1 MRFGVEGKKIFI
13 VALIIIAFL
22 ITNACAQTQEQKMKM
37 FDAHEEKARNYR
49 IKGNHQAAL
58 QEQLKAVE
66 LNPENAGSQI
76 ILGNI
81 YIELEQW
88 DKAIETLQKA
98 TELDAKDE
106 RGFYLLALALEGKGE
121 KGKAIES
128 LQKAIKIKPEDT
140 LFLAK
145 LAYLYDEIGNKNKA
159 KEIYNQILVENPNYT
174 DVIYNLAILEEGN
187 TEKAIYLYEKV
198 LNLEKED
205 KEMLRRAREK
215 LEILKSKKSNK
226 L

>member
-1 MRFGVEGKKIFI
+1 M
-13 VALIIIAFL
+13 
-22 ITNACAQTQEQKMKM
+22 
-37 FDAHEEKARNYR
+37 
-49 IKGNHQAAL
+49 
-58 QEQLKAVE
+58 
-66 LNPENAGSQI
+66 
-76 ILGNI
+76 
-81 YIELEQW
+81 
-88 DKAIETLQKA
+88 QKA
-98 TELDAKDE
+98 NGIDAADKK
-106 RGFYLLALALEGKGE
+106 GFYLLALALEGKGE
-121 KGKAIES
+121 KEKAIES

-159 KEIYNQILVENPNYT
+159 KEIYNQILVKNPNYT